1 MKIVSCR
8 LFQQIDKDLNLMKLG
23 QLFQVFMLRL
33 QKLLKLYYGFC
44 FLVKFV
50 FHTIPFIQSATQ
62 PFLVSS
68 RNALWGGALRDDT

>member
-68 RNALWGGALRDDT
+68 RDALWGGALRDDT